1 MSYENNNEIQTDWL
15 KVSAVMIKFMSIGLL
30 TAIMIAVLTV
40 LDAQYEAIRDDGE
53 LPFRQLLIVYGV
65 IFSLFGSIA
74 GCVEQWLDSH
84 K

>member
-1 MSYENNNEIQTDWL
+1 M
-15 KVSAVMIKFMSIGLL
+15 VKFMTIGLF

-40 LDAQYEAIRDDGE
+40 LDAQYEAIRDGK

-65 IFSLFGSIA
+65 IWSLFGGIA

-84 K
+84 E